1 MAGYGYGGPAGMPG
15 GLGAQGGQEQQLQ
28 ASLVQNLAQFQNTA
42 QTNMLQQAATQT
54 QAYNAALAQQ
64 QAQAENL
71 FTGL

>member
-1 MAGYGYGGPAGMPG
+1 MAARQACRGPWRPGRSGAG
-15 GLGAQGGQEQQLQ
+15 LQ